1 MKKIAFVVLAGLVLL
16 WICPVYGQSDVI
28 KIKGKNMEKRDFI
41 QTIETGDQDWKSLI
55 DAIKD
60 EKITFDEI
68 SPSAIANYLEAI
80 ANEGLMEFI
89 PSEYFYNE
97 DLQVSLEVVFE
108 NPSNIC
114 NNSTVYRDQLE

>member
-1 MKKIAFVVLAGLVLL
+1 MKKISFGLLTGLVIL
-16 WICPVYGQSDVI
+16 WIGPVYGQSDVI
-28 KIKGKNMEKRDFI
+28 KINGQNMERNYFI
-41 QTIETGDQDWKSLI
+41 QTIETGDQDWESLI
-55 DAIKD
+55 DAIKGD
-60 EKITFDEI
+60 EITFEEI

-114 NNSTVYRDQLE
+114 NNSSVYKDQLE

>member
-1 MKKIAFVVLAGLVLL
+1 MKKIAFLILTGLVIL
-16 WICPVYGQSDVI
+16 WICPVYGQSDMI
-28 KIKGKNMEKRDFI
+28 KIKGKDIERHSFI
-41 QTIETGDQDWKSLI
+41 QTIETGDQDWRSLI

-60 EKITFDEI
+60 EKITFEEI

-97 DLQVSLEVVFE
+97 DLQVSLDVVFE

-114 NNSTVYRDQLE
+114 NNSAVYREQLE

>member
-1 MKKIAFVVLAGLVLL
+1 MKKKALIILTGLAIL
-16 WICPVYGQSDVI
+16 WTGPVFGQSDMI
-28 KIKGKNMEKRDFI
+28 TIKGKNMEKSYFI

-55 DAIKD
+55 DAIKN

-89 PSEYFYNE
+89 PSDYFYNE
-97 DLQVSLEVVFE
+97 DLQVSLDVVFE
-108 NPSNIC
+108 TPSNIC
-114 NNSTVYRDQLE
+114 NNSSVYRDQLE